1 MDAVRLRIGEWVVE
15 PRRNLISRANRAL
28 RLEPKVI
35 ELLVHLA
42 RRPGEVASREEL
54 LAAVWPGVVV
64 GDETLTQAVI
74 KLRRSLGD
82 DAHSPSYIE
91 TVSKRGYRLV
101 APVAPLQAAMSSPSR
116 PARRRRAWLVALAA
130 AGSVAAILLIVNARW
145 PIAVED
151 YPGARDP
158 LPIVAVL
165 PLANQTGDPSR
176 DYFYDGVT
184 EDIINALGRFS
195 GLRVVSR
202 SAVEQYKGMAEI
214 SRAVRDTL
222 GARYVVSGGIR
233 EAGGEMRV
241 SVALSDAE
249 RGVVL
254 WSERFAGAGA
264 DVFRIQDQIVTS
276 IVGHLAVKV
285 TKQERERAAAK
296 PVSSLEAYDLVLR
309 ARPLRR
315 ESRASNRKAREMLAQ
330 ALHLAPDYADAHVQL
345 ASAEV
350 FQIEAGWVEDPLD
363 KLAGVERR
371 VLAALALD
379 DPGANARAHGILG
392 YVYSMRG
399 EFDRVLPEVERAVAL
414 NPSDTFAIRARGFAL
429 LYLGRIDESIEMFET
444 ARRFDPGYD
453 SADAALGLALGYYAS
468 GRYPQALAA
477 VDLAL
482 ARFPREG
489 FLHAVRAATLA
500 QMDQL
505 DAAREAA
512 ARLVELAP
520 AFPVSDFGTRFRD
533 PQHTARLQEGLR
545 RAGL

>member
-35 ELLVHLA
+35 ELLVHLS

-64 GDETLTQAVI
+64 GDETLTQAVN

-101 APVAPLQAAMSSPSR
+101 ASVAPLEADTSGPSR
-116 PARRRRAWLVALAA
+116 PTRRRRAWLVALAA
-130 AGSVAAILLIVNARW
+130 ASGVAAALLIVNARW
-145 PIAVED
+145 PIAVDD

-165 PLANQTGDPSR
+165 PLANQSGDPSR

-195 GLRVVSR
+195 GLRVISR
-202 SAVEQYKGMAEI
+202 SSVEQYKGTAEI

-222 GARYVVSGGIR
+222 GARYVVSGAIR
-233 EAGGEMRV
+233 ESGGELRV

-315 ESRASNRKAREMLAQ
+315 ESRASNRKAREMLTQ
-330 ALHLAPDYADAHVQL
+330 ALQLAPDYADAHVQL

-350 FQIEAGWVEDPLD
+350 FQISAGWVEDPLD
-363 KLAGVERR
+363 KLATVEKRL
-371 VLAALALD
+371 LAALAID
-379 DPGANARAHGILG
+379 DPGANARAHGLMG
-392 YVYSMRG
+392 YVHTMRG
-399 EFDRVLPEVERAVAL
+399 EFEQALAEVDRAVAI
-414 NPSDTFAIRARGFAL
+414 NPSDALALRARGFAL
-429 LYLGRIDESIEMFET
+429 LYLGRLDESIAALET

-453 SADAALGLALGYYAS
+453 SADAAVGLALAYYATK
-468 GRYPQALAA
+468 RYPQALAA
-477 VDLAL
+477 VNLTI

-489 FLHAVRAATLA
+489 FAHAIRAATLA
-500 QMDQL
+500 QMGKL
-505 DAAREAA
+505 DAARDAA
-512 ARLVELAP
+512 ARVVEFDP
-520 AFPVSDFGTRFRD
+520 AFPVSEFGTRFRD
-533 PQHTARLQEGLR
+533 PQYAAHLQEGLR
-545 RAGL
+545 KAGL